1 MRLNNHFLTK
11 DSTEIIAYTL
21 FSHLFLSLL
30 CSMVIEKMP
39 DLTQAQLASVNN
51 FVSMSVT
58 EATRRAY
65 ERDWTA
71 WTHFIESTEAGGPG
85 ADPF

>member
-1 MRLNNHFLTK
+1 
-11 DSTEIIAYTL
+11 
-21 FSHLFLSLL
+21 
-30 CSMVIEKMP
+30 MP

-58 EATRRAY
+58 EGTRRAY

>member
-1 MRLNNHFLTK
+1 MLQDDVIFPK
-11 DSTEIIAYTL
+11 SYDVE
-21 FSHLFLSLL
+21 HLRRGALL
-30 CSMVIEKMP
+30 GGKMP

-58 EATRRAY
+58 EGTRRAY

-71 WTHFIESTEAGGPG
+71 
-85 ADPF
+85 